1 MQIEIEPIWHFTKEG
16 DAASM
21 PVMLELLNSI
31 QITGALNEA
40 ADLSN
45 LSLRQALNLLEKWSA
60 FFGVAVVEKADGPK
74 VTLTPL
80 GNKLVWVGQRLNAR
94 LGPQLQNFAQE
105 LEGEISSLLP
115 RRLPVLRV
123 HASHGFAVA
132 KLRERLMLEEHLGVD
147 LRYVTNQSS
156 LVSLAHDGCDLAGM
170 HLPQG
175 ELRRR
180 SVAAVKDW
188 LIPNVHRVVSFVTRE
203 MGLIVQPGN
212 PLGLVSL
219 SDLVR
224 QLVRFINRDPDSG
237 TRILF
242 DQLLEQQ
249 KLDGSSIRGYE
260 QVESTHAAIA
270 ACVASGIADVGFGV
284 EAAARQFHLDFV
296 PLVTEDYFFVCRKQL
311 LETEAMKR
319 VLAIMQDEEFQVGLS
334 RLPGYRVSDAGE
346 VKTVSLV
353 FRP

>member
-1 MQIEIEPIWHFTKEG
+1 
-16 DAASM
+16 
-21 PVMLELLNSI
+21 
-31 QITGALNEA
+31 
-40 ADLSN
+40 
-45 LSLRQALNLLEKWSA
+45 
-60 FFGVAVVEKADGPK
+60 
-74 VTLTPL
+74 
-80 GNKLVWVGQRLNAR
+80 
-94 LGPQLQNFAQE
+94 
-105 LEGEISSLLP
+105 
-115 RRLPVLRV
+115 
-123 HASHGFAVA
+123 
-132 KLRERLMLEEHLGVD
+132 
-147 LRYVTNQSS
+147 
-156 LVSLAHDGCDLAGM
+156 
-170 HLPQG
+170 
-175 ELRRR
+175 
-180 SVAAVKDW
+180 
-188 LIPNVHRVVSFVTRE
+188 
-203 MGLIVQPGN
+203 
-212 PLGLVSL
+212 
-219 SDLVR
+219 
-224 QLVRFINRDPDSG
+224 VRFINRDPDSG